1 LSGIFALGE
10 KNFDRTHAILAG
22 LVFVGAFIVYALT
35 TQHSVPFWDCGE
47 HIACSA
53 SLGVPHPPGFALMA
67 LIGRLFSILPLGNDI
82 AHRINYFSVITSAF
96 TAFFAYLLTVKIVS
110 YFFRGETENR
120 LNRFILFA
128 GGVTGGFFVALGQSN
143 WFSSVE
149 AEIYCVSMALAVML
163 VYFSIL
169 YFEQRGTF
177 SATRLL
183 IMFFYLSVL
192 GIGFSQ
198 MAFLVVPVCAIA
210 FILKREATAKDWL
223 IVSSSLILELLLI
236 IAFATVFGGNGGP
249 KAFYLATAFVIL
261 GLLVL
266 MYHKVN
272 WIIMFA
278 IGAVCSSIVAF
289 GIFLLIAPIALG
301 LLLIVGLLH
310 LKWSSVM
317 RYAALVLIGLACSV
331 TLWLEWDLT
340 VYLVGVVAFVLIG
353 AALLSSVSPDRRLQ
367 MHWKSAAAIVFLSLI
382 GFSVNIYLPVRS
394 SQEPRINENMP
405 SRDYRTFVAGLDRK
419 QYGSESYFD
428 RMFHRRSSWEHQF
441 GRHPN
446 MGFWSYF
453 EKQWSHGG
461 VSFLPWLA
469 LGILG
474 FIVAIRKRI
483 EIGMPFLAVFLL
495 CSIGIILYMNFAD
508 GTRYD
513 FQTGDAYLEVRDR
526 DYFFTSAFVFFGIA
540 MGLGVSGLLQ
550 IIRDRFATGSPQ
562 LGTKLVYGLGILC
575 LCLPSVALAVNYHQ
589 NDRSDNFLAYTYAK
603 NLLDSCEQNAII
615 FTSGDNDTFPVWA
628 LQEAY
633 GYRLDVRV
641 VNLSLLN
648 TDWYVYEMKTKYGV
662 PISLEKDQILWN
674 VYKGSNGGEFS
685 RPDSMFVDR
694 PRKRRAY
701 MIPSMLDGRVVKVQD
716 MLVDDIVLE
725 NRWQSPIYFSSPPYS
740 ESPLKLR
747 DHMVAV
753 GMLYRLDRDNTMG
766 GIDIEKSYDLYMN
779 KYQFPGLS
787 NGKMYRDENMTGIY
801 IGIGIPTY
809 RLFSELMKK
818 ADTTRA
824 LALMDHMIKIYPE
837 YWQSYQLLSDF
848 YEAKGDSAKAI
859 AQWQMVHD
867 TLDSFHK
874 ANPDNLLFLQ
884 DLGWTSIELGKRKK
898 DQMLIDQGIA
908 YLKAGFEGNKNSA
921 FAFRKYVM
929 ALNEQRKYAEM
940 QAAAKEF
947 TEYKIN
953 LGDPA
958 AQQILGIQGSPN
970 MPSPD
975 EQ

>member
-1 LSGIFALGE
+1 LSGFFALGE
-10 KNFDRTHAILAG
+10 KKFDRTHAILAG
-22 LVFVGAFIVYALT
+22 LVFLGAFIAYALT
-35 TQHSVPFWDCGE
+35 TQRSVPFWDCGE
-47 HIACSA
+47 NIATSA
-53 SLGVPHPPGFALMA
+53 TLGVPHPPGFALMA
-67 LIGRLFSILPLGNDI
+67 LIGRLFSLMPLSSDI
-82 AHRINYFSVITSAF
+82 AHRINYFSVVTSAF

-110 YFFRGETENR
+110 YFFHGETESR

-128 GGVTGGFFVALGQSN
+128 GGITGGLFTAFGQSN

-183 IMFFYLSVL
+183 IIFFYLSVL

-210 FILKREATAKDWL
+210 FILKREATARDWL

-236 IAFATVFGGNGGP
+236 IAFATAFGGSAGP

-289 GIFLLIAPIALG
+289 GIFLLVAPICLG
-301 LLLIVGLLH
+301 LLLTVGLLH

-340 VYLVGVVAFVLIG
+340 VYLVGVVAFVLVG
-353 AALLSSVSPDRRLQ
+353 AALFSSVSPDRRLQ
-367 MHWKSAAAIVFLSLI
+367 MHWKTAAAIVFLSLI

-394 SQEPRINENMP
+394 SQGPRINENMP

-428 RMFHRRSSWEHQF
+428 RMFHRRATWENQF

-453 EKQWSHGG
+453 ERQWSRPG
-461 VSFLPWLA
+461 VAFLPWLA
-469 LGILG
+469 LGIIG

-526 DYFFTSAFVFFGIA
+526 DYFFTSAYVFFAIA
-540 MGLGVSGLLQ
+540 MGTGVAGLLQ
-550 IIRDRFATGSPQ
+550 WIRDRVRSANPQ
-562 LGTKLVYGLGILC
+562 LATKLVYGLGAVC
-575 LCLPSVALAVNYHQ
+575 LCLPSVALAINYHQ
-589 NDRSDNFLAYTYAK
+589 HDRSDNFLAYTYAK

-674 VYKGSNGGEFS
+674 VYEGSNGSEFS
-685 RPDSMFVDR
+685 RPESMFVDR

-753 GMLYRLDRDNTMG
+753 GMLYRLDRENTMG

-824 LALMDHMIKIYPE
+824 LALMDHMIKVYPE

-874 ANPDNLLFLQ
+874 ANPDNLLFIQ

-898 DQMLIDQGIA
+898 DQALIDQGIA
-908 YLKAGFEGNKNSA
+908 YLKEGFDGNKNSA